1 MKQGKSLKSLLAELQ
16 RQKNNSKDFIIN
28 TQSLELHT
36 DKRGNSKL
44 HLLENGKVYK
54 FNVNENTHQQ
64 ISSRLNIPYSYYQK
78 LQTDSPALLDNNV
91 NTFFKRE
98 PEKRLIRILDGTV
111 RAFLSNSY
119 HFIDNLD
126 LVNIIIPILK
136 DMKVNVVSAD
146 ITPTHLYLKAVNKK
160 FQAEICN
167 GDNIQ
172 AGFVISNSEVGLG
185 SLKIEPLILC
195 ANNNNAFIYNQAV
208 QSIRHRG
215 QKLDSISTNINQIS
229 ADKISNMIHSSI
241 DQEAFN
247 NIIKQL
253 QSTTNVSIY
262 NTIQALNWL
271 NQFTI
276 TQREKSDI
284 SQQFFIN
291 SDFTLYG
298 LLNAVSASTKDS
310 KSYERAT
317 ELERIAGEMISL
329 PFSQNIVAIQQ
340 FNSKKSA

>member
-1 MKQGKSLKSLLAELQ
+1 MKQGKSLKSLFAELQ

-44 HLLENGKVYK
+44 HLLDNGKIYK

-78 LQTDSPALLDNNV
+78 LQIDSPALLDNNV
-91 NTFFKRE
+91 NTFFKRN
-98 PEKRLIRILDGTV
+98 PEKRLIRVLDGTV
-111 RAFLSNSY
+111 RAFLSDSY

-126 LVNIIIPILK
+126 LVNIIIPTIK
-136 DMKVNVVSAD
+136 EMKSNIISAD
-146 ITPTHLYLKAVNKK
+146 ITPNRLYVKIINKK
-160 FQAEICN
+160 IQTEICN
-167 GDNIQ
+167 GDTIQ
-172 AGFVISNSEVGLG
+172 AGFVVSNSEVGLG
-185 SLKIEPLILC
+185 SFKIEPLILC

-229 ADKISNMIHSSI
+229 ADKISNMIRNAI
-241 DQEAFN
+241 DQEAFS

-253 QSTTNVSIY
+253 QSTTNVSIH
-262 NTIQALNWL
+262 NATQTINWL
-271 NQFTI
+271 NQIPI

-284 SQQFFIN
+284 LQQFFIDA
-291 SDFTLYG
+291 DFTLYG
-298 LLNAVSASTKDS
+298 LLNAVSSITKCT

-317 ELERIAGEMISL
+317 ELEHIAGEMIYL
-329 PFSQNIVAIQQ
+329 LNTRNIVAIPQ

>member
-16 RQKNNSKDFIIN
+16 RQKTNSKDFIIN

-36 DKRGNSKL
+36 DKHGNSKL
-44 HLLENGKVYK
+44 HLLDNGKVYK
-54 FNVNENTHQQ
+54 FNVNDNTHQQ
-64 ISSRLNIPYSYYQK
+64 IASRLNIPYSYYQK
-78 LQTDSPALLDNNV
+78 LQADSPALLDNNV
-91 NTFFKRE
+91 NTFFKRN
-98 PEKRLIRILDGTV
+98 PEKRLIRVLDDIV
-111 RAFLSNSY
+111 RAFLSDSY
-119 HFIDNLD
+119 YFIDNLE
-126 LVNIIIPILK
+126 LLNITIPLLK

-146 ITPTHLYLKAVNKK
+146 ITPNHLYLKAVNKK
-160 FQAEICN
+160 IQAEIC
-167 GDNIQ
+167 
-172 AGFVISNSEVGLG
+172 NSEVGLG

-195 ANNNNAFIYNQAV
+195 ANNKNAFIYNQAV

-215 QKLDSISTNINQIS
+215 QKLDSAFANINQIS

-271 NQFTI
+271 NQFPI
-276 TQREKSDI
+276 NQREKSDI

-298 LLNAVSASTKDS
+298 LLNAVSASTKIP

-317 ELERIAGEMISL
+317 ELERIAGKMISL
-329 PFSQNIVAIQQ
+329 PFSKNIVAIQQ
-340 FNSKKSA
+340 LNSKKSA